1 MKKLAVAVMLAGFV
15 VLCGC
20 ENKQLVNCQT
30 ENSQLKGELD
40 TARAEVAAANDKVA
54 KAEASAA
61 EAKKKDQETQTQAF
75 NAIRTML
82 EKQQKVTDDLKASVK
97 AKDTEIKALQDQIVQ
112 VKAASE
118 KAAVTPA
125 APAPDTAK

>member
-20 ENKQLVNCQT
+20 ENKELVSCQT

-40 TARAEVAAANDKVA
+40 RA
-54 KAEASAA
+54 KAAVDAETAKASAA
-61 EAKKKDQETQTQAF
+61 EAAAAASKKQDQETQTKAL

-82 EKQQKVTDDLKASVK
+82 EKQQKVTDELKASVK
-97 AKDTEIKALQDQIVQ
+97 AKDDEIKALQDQIAQ
-112 VKAASE
+112 MKAAAT
-118 KAAVTPA
+118 AAPVA
-125 APAPDTAK
+125 APAQK